1 MRRALSLLF
10 ALGLPACACDG
21 AGRDRDAAFESP
33 DAALPDAP
41 GLDAPFLD
49 AFVPGLDAASGP
61 DAPPERRLASG
72 VTLEGLALFQ
82 GVRVEL
88 ASSGSVATARNAPVL
103 AARDAVVRA
112 YVSAAS
118 YPRTLRGELEVREG
132 TRIVAVHT
140 ASATVARASTDADPT
155 SVLAFDVP
163 ARELTPTA
171 SLAVRVVDP
180 AGESPGASHPA
191 QLPRDGSG
199 LALGAQDDG
208 EGLHLVLVPLA
219 WNSDGSGRLPDTSDA
234 WLMRVRALL
243 TSLYPL
249 VDVRIDVHAPVPW
262 SGGLTWSGSVDFG
275 DINAMLFD
283 LRETDGAPPGAYYY
297 ALVAPDVDF
306 DSYCGGSCVTGQSYV
321 VSDPADAAFR
331 VGSGVGFGTDDS
343 AWTLAHELGHEHGRY
358 HAPCGTSG
366 DRDYPYA
373 GGGLGVWGFDPRARA
388 FLDPSRTSDFMGY
401 CDPQWISDY
410 TWSAIFTRTLAVSA
424 LSAPWGVG
432 EAVIVRVRSARPG
445 VREALWVGPRA
456 LRAPRTRERTAFA
469 YLDAGGRVLVR
480 GTAPTVL
487 QSHDDERVVV
497 LPAAPPGA
505 VHVEVDGVLVE
516 VTRDDE

>member
-21 AGRDRDAAFESP
+21 GGRDRDAAFESP

-41 GLDAPFLD
+41 GLDAPFVD
-49 AFVPGLDAASGP
+49 AFVPGLDAAVVP
-61 DAPPERRLASG
+61 DAPSEQRLASG

-88 ASSGSVATARNAPVL
+88 ASGGTITTMRNAPVL
-103 AARDAVVRA
+103 ASRDAAVRA

-118 YPRTLRGELEVREG
+118 YPRMLRGELEVREG
-132 TRIVAVHT
+132 ARVVAVHT
-140 ASATVARASTDADPT
+140 ASATVARASTDADPA

-163 ARELTPTA
+163 ASELTPTA
-171 SLAVRVVDP
+171 SLAVRLVDP

-191 QLPRDGSG
+191 QLPRDGSA

-219 WNSDGSGRLPDTSDA
+219 WNGDGSGRLPDTSA
-234 WLMRVRALL
+234 GWLMRVRALL

-262 SGGLTWSGSVDFG
+262 SGGLTWGGSVDFG
-275 DINAMLFD
+275 DINAMLLD
-283 LRETDGAPPGAYYY
+283 LRDTDGAPPGAYYY

-321 VSDPADAAFR
+321 VDDPADAAFR
-331 VGSGVGFGTDDS
+331 VGSGVGFGTEDS

-358 HAPCGTSG
+358 HAPCDTSG
-366 DRDYPYA
+366 SDRDYPYT
-373 GGGLGVWGFDPRARA
+373 GGALGVWGYDPRGGVFLEPAR
-388 FLDPSRTSDFMGY
+388 TTDFMGY
-401 CDPQWISDY
+401 CEPQWISDY
-410 TWSAIFTRTLAVSA
+410 TWSALFERTLAVSA
-424 LSAPWGVG
+424 LSAPFGRG
-432 EAVIVRVRSARPG
+432 DAVIVRVRSVRPG
-445 VREALWVGPRA
+445 VREARWVGPRA
-456 LRAPRTRERTAFA
+456 MRAPRTSVRTAYA
-469 YLDAGGRVLVR
+469 YLDAGGRVLTR

-487 QSHDDERVVV
+487 SSHDDERVVM
-497 LPAAPPGA
+497 LPPAPPGA
-505 VHVEVDGVLVE
+505 AHVEVDGVRVDVE
-516 VTRDDE
+516 RAP